1 MKKTILIIAILLL
14 IVVLV
19 LILSACNYHVFD
31 FEYTFTNAYVKINE
45 TWVDLEV
52 VRWCDYEGEQIQL
65 TLTDGTIM
73 VVHSL
78 NCILYNGTLPQP

>member
-1 MKKTILIIAILLL
+1 MKRKILAVVILLL

-19 LILSACNYHVFD
+19 LTLSACNYNVFD

-45 TWVDLEV
+45 TWVDLEIV
-52 VRWCDYEGEQIQL
+52 KWGDYEGEQIQL
-65 TLTDGTIM
+65 ILTDGTAI

>member
-1 MKKTILIIAILLL
+1 MKRKILAIATLLL

-19 LILSACNYHVFD
+19 ISLSACNYHVFD

-45 TWVDLEV
+45 PWVDLEIV
-52 VRWCDYEGEQIQL
+52 KWCDYDGEQLQL
-65 TLTDGTIM
+65 TLTDGTVM